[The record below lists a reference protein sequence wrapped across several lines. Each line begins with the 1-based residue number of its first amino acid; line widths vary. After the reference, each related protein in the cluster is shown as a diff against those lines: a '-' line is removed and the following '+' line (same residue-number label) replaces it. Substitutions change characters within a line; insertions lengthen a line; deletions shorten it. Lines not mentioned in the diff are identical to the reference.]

1 MYKVAANN
9 INNIDKG
16 MRRDHQSPLWQH
28 HQVNCDLSETGQ
40 NDKFWSQ
47 FITKDDSCSQNNNF
61 QAKLWLQFPQS
72 FQKLRVFGSSSDLF
86 NHNEISSD
94 KVSSSVTSDAQFKI
108 PYPPSHFSSYHVKKN
123 LSQVKHLY
131 KTIIS
136 DISEIRNCDESSAF
150 ISSDKSKSDIEIKSE
165 IPKLQTGL
173 LLDNYQ
179 EALENLNNLGKSNL
193 IFSFSKKNVF

>member
-1 MYKVAANN
+1 MYEVAANN
-9 INNIDKG
+9 ISDIG
-16 MRRDHQSPLWQH
+16 DHQSPLWQH
-28 HQVNCDLSETGQ
+28 HLVKCDLSETGQ

-61 QAKLWLQFPQS
+61 QTKLWLQFPQS

-86 NHNEISSD
+86 DHNEISSD
-94 KVSSSVTSDAQFKI
+94 KVSSSNTSDVQFKI

>member
-1 MYKVAANN
+1 MYEVAANN
-9 INNIDKG
+9 ISDIG
-16 MRRDHQSPLWQH
+16 DHQSPLWQH
-28 HQVNCDLSETGQ
+28 HQVKCDLSETGQ

>member
-9 INNIDKG
+9 ISDIG
-16 MRRDHQSPLWQH
+16 DHQSSLWQH
-28 HQVNCDLSETGQ
+28 HQVKCDLSETGQ

-94 KVSSSVTSDAQFKI
+94 KVSSSVTSDVQFKI

-179 EALENLNNLGKSNL
+179 EALENLNNLGKSSL
-193 IFSFSKKNVF
+193 IFRFLKKNVF